1 MNSQLQKK
9 DSTKVPEPTLRR
21 LPWYLSNVK
30 LLRKRGERF
39 VSSTQISKE
48 INIDASQIAKDLSYV
63 NISGRTRVGYEI
75 DTLIAVLED
84 FLGFTNIH
92 KAFLFGVGSLGGAL
106 LRDSGLNHFGLEI
119 VAAFDVNPDLVG
131 TALNGIPIYHSDD
144 FEEKMQAYDVNIGVL
159 TVPIEIAQKITDT
172 MVAGGIKAV
181 WNFTPFRIRVPED
194 IVVQN
199 TSLYAHLAVMF
210 NRLNFNGIIYKNN
223 IDCWKEVYRMK
234 QGIHP
239 DYKEATVTCGCG
251 NTFKT
256 GSVKEDLRVDV
267 CSKCHPFFTGQQRA
281 AQARGRIEQFNKR
294 YGK

>member
-1 MNSQLQKK
+1 MNNQLQKK
-9 DSTKVPEPTLRR
+9 DSMKVPEPTLRR

-30 LLRKRGERF
+30 LLRKKGERF

-131 TALNGIPIYHSDD
+131 TTLNGIPIYHSND
-144 FEEKMQAYDVNIGVL
+144 FEKKMREYDVNIGVL
-159 TVPIEIAQKITDT
+159 TVPIEIAQTITDT

-181 WNFTPFRIRVPED
+181 WNFSPFRIRVPED

-210 NRLNFNGIIYKNN
+210 NRLNFNEIK
-223 IDCWKEVYRMK
+223 
-234 QGIHP
+234 
-239 DYKEATVTCGCG
+239 
-251 NTFKT
+251 
-256 GSVKEDLRVDV
+256 
-267 CSKCHPFFTGQQRA
+267 
-281 AQARGRIEQFNKR
+281 
-294 YGK
+294 